1 MGYARDGRSGMGW
14 GWVRKGMNENIINEI
29 GFTLKADMNKK
40 KEKDQMNFQSI
51 DIPSFP
57 LS

>member
-1 MGYARDGRSGMGW
+1 
-14 GWVRKGMNENIINEI
+14 MNENIINEI